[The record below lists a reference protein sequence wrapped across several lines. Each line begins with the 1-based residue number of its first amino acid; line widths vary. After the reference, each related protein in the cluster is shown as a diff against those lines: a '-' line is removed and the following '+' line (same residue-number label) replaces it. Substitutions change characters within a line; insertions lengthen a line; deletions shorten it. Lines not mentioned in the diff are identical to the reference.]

1 MIFKKDNFVL
11 GLVLGF
17 IAPILGFIL
26 YKYIKFKTLS
36 VSEMFQWLKMN
47 PNLITVAVSLSLLA
61 NAVLFTLYINAHK
74 DKTAKGIFAFTCIYA
89 IGSLLFKFL
98 S

>member
-1 MIFKKDNFVL
+1 MIFRKDNFAF

-17 IAPILGFIL
+17 LAPLLGFII
-26 YKYIKFKTLS
+26 YKYVKFKSLS
-36 VSEMFQWLKMN
+36 VSEMFQWLKLN

-61 NAVLFTLYINAHK
+61 NAVLFTIYINAHK
-74 DKTAKGIFAFTCIYA
+74 DKTARGIFAFTCIYA

-98 S
+98 A

>member
-1 MIFKKDNFVL
+1 MIFKKDNFVF
-11 GLVLGF
+11 GLIIGF
-17 IAPILGFIL
+17 IAPIIGFL
-26 YKYIKFKTLS
+26 VYKLVKFKTLS
-36 VSEMFQWLKMN
+36 ISEMMLWLKMN

-61 NAVLFTLYINAHK
+61 NAVVFTLYINAHK
-74 DKTAKGIFAFTCIYA
+74 DKTARGIFAFTCIYA

>member
-11 GLVLGF
+11 GLILGF
-17 IAPILGFIL
+17 IAPIIGFIL
-26 YKYIKFKTLS
+26 YKFVKFRNLS
-36 VSEMFQWLKMN
+36 VSEMFQWMKMN
-47 PNLITVAVSLSLLA
+47 PSLITVAVSLSLLA
-61 NAVLFTLYINAHK
+61 NAIVFTIYINAHK
-74 DKTAKGIFAFTCIYA
+74 DRTARGIFAFTCIYA

>member
-1 MIFKKDNFVL
+1 MIFKKDNFVF

-17 IAPILGFIL
+17 VAPIICFII
-26 YKYIKFKTLS
+26 YKYVKFKSLS
-36 VSEMFQWLKMN
+36 VSEMFEWLKLN

-61 NAVLFTLYINAHK
+61 NAVLFTLYINANK
-74 DKTAKGIFAFTCIYA
+74 DKTARGIFAFTCIYA

-98 S
+98 A